1 MKRKVS
7 VIGLLLALLMILGAC
22 GGAEDKPNVGA
33 AETPQPTAE
42 PTQQPTGPGVAATG
56 TPAVTKGKLIYT
68 MDYDLGI
75 LDGSGESGWLVTSW
89 LAKGY
94 GTRYYAINPVTGQVV
109 EGEEGAEV
117 VLCANGLV
125 RFVWK
130 DADGNEV
137 SADTVYFID
146 G

>member
-1 MKRKVS
+1 MTMKRKVS

-89 LAKGY
+89 LAKG
-94 GTRYYAINPVTGQVV
+94 
-109 EGEEGAEV
+109 
-117 VLCANGLV
+117 
-125 RFVWK
+125 
-130 DADGNEV
+130 
-137 SADTVYFID
+137 
-146 G
+146 